1 MATKKGKREKQ
12 EEQAL
17 ELRPAGAMA
26 NPWDEMER
34 WFGDFFRHG
43 WMRPFEMDWP
53 RRFDLAAPFAG
64 GTPKVDMLDRE
75 AEIVVRA
82 ELPGVGKDDLE
93 VTVTDHSVT
102 IRAQTRHEEKKEE
115 EKYYRHEMSR
125 GEYQRI
131 LALPVAV
138 NDDKATATFKDG
150 VLELTLP
157 KMEKTRQRKVVVE

>member
-1 MATKKGKREKQ
+1 MATKKGKREKEQ
-12 EEQAL
+12 EQSL
-17 ELRPAGAMA
+17 ELRPGGTMV
-26 NPWDEMER
+26 NPWEDMER
-34 WFGDFFRHG
+34 WFGDFFRRG
-43 WMRPFEMDWP
+43 WMNPFDVEWP
-53 RRFDLAAPFAG
+53 HRFELAAPFAG

-75 AEIVVRA
+75 SELVVRA

-125 GEYQRI
+125 GEYQRT

-138 NDDKATATFKDG
+138 YEDKATATFKDG

-157 KMEKTRQRKVVVE
+157 KTEKTRQRKVAVE